1 MKFSPLLLLIFVLLA
16 CKSQH
21 QTSTVT
27 VPGPVEK
34 VELDP
39 ITPTEAVELPP
50 AVLVKKPGEATSSP
64 LRLSE
69 LHLSVKVVGNLATT
83 TMEMLFANETDRVLE
98 GELYFP
104 LGQGQTVSRFAL
116 DVNGKLREGVIVEK
130 AKGRQA
136 YENTIRQQIDPGLL
150 EWTVG
155 QNFKARIYP
164 IPAKGYKRMIVAY
177 EQEMSPRSNGYQY
190 LLPMHF
196 QEAVDS
202 FSVTVQ
208 VFQQNVSP
216 QFEENEI
223 DNIVFEAWQENFQ
236 ATQTYS
242 DYLPNRSLGFLVPQ
256 AVKSHKV
263 MIEEYEGEWW
273 FYANLR
279 PEQYVRQKA
288 KPKQIH
294 LVWDNSHSGRNRDVA
309 KELAILDQY
318 FAWVGDATLYL
329 YTLNTQVRDINSF
342 RMKDGDWTDLRNT
355 LANLPFDGA
364 SNMGEIDIKPY
375 LGDEVILITDG
386 VHTMGDADFV
396 PKSTPPM
403 YVLNTSA
410 VADYSRLEFIA
421 QATGGRFVNAL
432 GMSVEKATQALREQ
446 QYHLL
451 GIEVMEGVIEDRW
464 PRQYGQVD
472 GAFSLVGK
480 LLSKQAK
487 IRLDFGFK
495 GNSNRSDNQ
504 ELIYS
509 DTLDLD
515 LYKQGVS
522 TGLVPRIWAQKK
534 LAELDMNYEDKV
546 DEIMGLAQRFGI
558 VTRNTSL
565 IVLDRVEDYV
575 EYEITPPAELRSAYK
590 SALAEKKADKK
601 VALFVH
607 LDEVAE
613 SYAIRKAWWQK
624 KFEIPKDLFQS
635 ADSTRNLDED
645 SFDSAGSDADADGVA
660 DREDAEPMMEEVS
673 MSDAFGSSGDEE
685 APAESKMDDSKE
697 EEKDKG
703 GEIVLNKWDPQTPYI
718 KALKAAD
725 KDSIYVVYLRLKEEY
740 ISQPSFFLDVGQFF
754 FDQEQPELAVRI
766 LSNLAELEL
775 ENHELLRALA
785 YKLQAAGYAELASFF
800 YEKVLEIRPEEP
812 QSWRDLALLNAQLG
826 ENQAAVDGLWEVV
839 KQDWPDRYPEVSVLA
854 AQEMNAIVARSG
866 KKINTTHIDE
876 RLRDPLPTDVR
887 VVLNWDANE
896 VDMDLWVLD
905 PRGEKCYYAHNR
917 TQVGG
922 WLSADF
928 TGGYGPE
935 EFWLRKAIPGT
946 YQVQV
951 NYYGS
956 RQQRIAGPTNIRV
969 EMITNYGRPDEKRQE
984 TVMRLGDVQEVITVG
999 EFRY

>member
-1 MKFSPLLLLIFVLLA
+1 MKFSPLLLLFFVLLA

-21 QTSTVT
+21 ETSTAT
-27 VPGPVEK
+27 VPAPVEK

-39 ITPTEAVELPP
+39 ITSTEAVELPP
-50 AVLVKKPGEATSSP
+50 AVLVKKPGEDASSP

-130 AKGRQA
+130 VKGRQA

-177 EQEMSPRSNGYQY
+177 EQEMQPRSNGYQY
-190 LLPMHF
+190 LLPMHH
-196 QEAVDS
+196 QETVDS

-223 DNIVFEAWQENFQ
+223 DNLVFEAWQENFQ

-288 KPKQIH
+288 KPKNIH
-294 LVWDNSHSGRNRDVA
+294 LIWDASHSGRNRDIA
-309 KELAILDQY
+309 KELSILDRY
-318 FAWVGDATLYL
+318 FSWVE
-329 YTLNTQVRDINSF
+329 NTTIH
-342 RMKDGDWTDLRNT
+342 WHILRNT
-355 LANLPFDGA
+355 LESGNNIRVKNGDWSALRNILENLPFDGG
-364 SNMGEIDIKPY
+364 SNIGEIDIKP
-375 LGDEVILITDG
+375 LIADEIILISDG
-386 VHTMGDADFV
+386 LHTIGEDDFS
-396 PKSTPPM
+396 PQSTPPI
-403 YVLNTSA
+403 YIINTSA
-410 VADYSRLEFIA
+410 VADYSRLEFSA
-421 QATGGRFVNAL
+421 QATGGRFINAL
-432 GMSVEKATQALREQ
+432 GMSSVEAAEALRGQ
-446 QYHLL
+446 TYQFL
-451 GIEVMEGVIEDRW
+451 GMEVLDGLVEDRW
-464 PRQYGQVD
+464 PRQACKVE
-472 GAFSLVGK
+472 GAFSLAGK
-480 LLSKQAK
+480 LLSRQAK

-495 GNSNRSDNQ
+495 GGNGSQDD
-504 ELIYS
+504 LIYT
-509 DTLDLD
+509 DTLSLD
-515 LYKQGVS
+515 LNQHGS
-522 TGLVPRIWAQKK
+522 TTGLVPRIWAQKK
-534 LAELDMNYEDKV
+534 LAELDLNYKEKA

-575 EYEITPPAELRSAYK
+575 EYEITPPAELRAAYQ
-590 SALAEKKADKK
+590 SALAEKETQKK
-601 VALFVH
+601 VQLFAH

-613 SYAIRKAWWQK
+613 AYAIRKAWWQK
-624 KFEIPKDLFQS
+624 EFEVPKDLFQS
-635 ADSTRNLDED
+635 ADSTRALDDED
-645 SFDSAGSDADADGVA
+645 DYDADGVV
-660 DREDAEPMMEEVS
+660 DMMESEPMLEESVS
-673 MSDAFGSSGDEE
+673 MADAFGSADEE
-685 APAESKMDDSKE
+685 APAESKSAESEE
-697 EEKDKG
+697 EEKSKG

-718 KALKAAD
+718 KALKAAA
-725 KDSIYVVYLRLKEEY
+725 KDSIYVVYLRLKEQY

-754 FDQEQPELAVRI
+754 YDQDQASLALRI

-785 YKLQAAGYAELASFF
+785 YKLQSAGANQEAKMI

-866 KKINTTHIDE
+866 KKLKTTHIDE